1 MEFWQPAV
9 IRQRKLAALT
19 FGYQYAGQPD
29 FGLQSFSRPG
39 GGAPVGDTVHDVPSE
54 GLNVSE
60 MPKLHHLDL
69 DRGYAVVMPSASRDD
84 KLWPEDDWRVVFRR
98 LRDAGCTLK
107 LLAGNEQEAER
118 ARLLVAGMDGAEV
131 LPRMSLTDVARLLA
145 GSRLMVGLDSGL
157 THLSAALGRP
167 TIGIYRAST
176 RSARRWSARTTPP
189 ASATAAPRPRA
200 RRSWPRSSRRWP
212 PNDMNRGVYTLAL
225 RAASPLVWLW
235 MAHRARRAGGQWQ
248 IFSAERFGRG
258 AMPPAS
264 FAAPV
269 WVHAVSLGRRAPRS
283 LLQALLDRGL
293 PVLLTH
299 ITATGRAE
307 GERLFADAIARGQ
320 LRQAWLPY
328 DFPGATR
335 RFLARWPR
343 CGLLI
348 EREIWP
354 NLLAAARA
362 PCRWAWSAPAIPNRR
377 CARPAA
383 WAR

>member
-1 MEFWQPAV
+1 MSGRARCGAERKALRERLRAKYDIVLDMQALLKSAWLVRQARGVRHGLDWRSAREPLASLFYNVRHKVEFWQPAV

-176 RSARRWSARTTPP
+176 PVRTPLVGSNYT
-189 ASATAAPRPRA
+189 ASLG
-200 RRSWPRSSRRWP
+200 
-212 PNDMNRGVYTLAL
+212 DRG
-225 RAASPLVWLW
+225 ASPSREAV
-235 MAHRARRAGGQWQ
+235 MA
-248 IFSAERFGRG
+248 SVE
-258 AMPPAS
+258 
-264 FAAPV
+264 
-269 WVHAVSLGRRAPRS
+269 
-283 LLQALLDRGL
+283 QAL
-293 PVLLTH
+293 
-299 ITATGRAE
+299 
-307 GERLFADAIARGQ
+307 
-320 LRQAWLPY
+320 
-328 DFPGATR
+328 
-335 RFLARWPR
+335 
-343 CGLLI
+343 
-348 EREIWP
+348 
-354 NLLAAARA
+354 AAK
-362 PCRWAWSAPAIPNRR
+362 
-377 CARPAA
+377 
-383 WAR
+383 